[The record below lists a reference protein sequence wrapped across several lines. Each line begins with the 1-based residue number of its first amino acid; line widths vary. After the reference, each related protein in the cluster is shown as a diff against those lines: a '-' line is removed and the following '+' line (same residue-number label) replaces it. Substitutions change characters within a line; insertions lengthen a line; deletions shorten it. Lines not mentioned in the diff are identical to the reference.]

1 MAEQLKTTETAASVD
16 RFLDSVEDAN
26 RRADCRAVVA
36 MMEEVTGEPPKMW
49 GPSIVGFGRYH
60 YRYESGREGDW
71 FLTGVSPRKQNLT
84 LYVMAGFDEYEELL
98 ARLGKHK
105 TGRSCLYV
113 KRLADLDPE
122 VLRRLVA
129 LSVDEMR
136 RRYPPAGS

>member
-1 MAEQLKTTETAASVD
+1 MTELKTTETEASVD
-16 RFLDSVEDAN
+16 RFLDSIEDPA
-26 RRADCRAVVA
+26 RQADCRAAVA
-36 MMEEVTGEPPKMW
+36 MMEEVTGERPKMW
-49 GPSIVGFGRYH
+49 GASIIGFGRYH
-60 YRYESGREGDW
+60 YRYDSGREGDW
-71 FLTGVSPRKQNLT
+71 FLTGLSPRKQSLT